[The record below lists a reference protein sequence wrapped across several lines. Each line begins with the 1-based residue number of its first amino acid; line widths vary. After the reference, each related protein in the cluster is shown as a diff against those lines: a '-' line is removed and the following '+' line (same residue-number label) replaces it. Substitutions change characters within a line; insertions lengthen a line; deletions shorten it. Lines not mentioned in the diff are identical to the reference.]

1 MFFVGLGTLTIVGLI
16 IVFGNGLL
24 EGVIDDVGNNSTG
37 VKIAVD
43 KPVKFEKVLLSSVSS
58 LFNERKLISKLP

>member
-1 MFFVGLGTLTIVGLI
+1 MFFVGLR
-16 IVFGNGLL
+16 IVFGNGLW

-58 LFNERKLISKLP
+58 LFN

>member
-1 MFFVGLGTLTIVGLI
+1 MFFVGLGTLITVGLI

-24 EGVIDDVGNNSTG
+24 EGVIDDVNNNSTG

-58 LFNERKLISKLP
+58 LFN

>member
-1 MFFVGLGTLTIVGLI
+1 MFFVGLGTLIIVGLR

-24 EGVIDDVGNNSTG
+24 EGVRGDVGNNSTS
-37 VKIAVD
+37 VKIAGD

-58 LFNERKLISKLP
+58 LFN

>member
-1 MFFVGLGTLTIVGLI
+1 MTIVGLI

-24 EGVIDDVGNNSTG
+24 EGVIDDVNNNSTG

-43 KPVKFEKVLLSSVSS
+43 KPVKFKKVLLSSVSS
-58 LFNERKLISKLP
+58 LFN

>member
-58 LFNERKLISKLP
+58 FFN

>member
-1 MFFVGLGTLTIVGLI
+1 MFFVGLGTLIIVGLR

-24 EGVIDDVGNNSTG
+24 EGVIGDVGNNSTS
-37 VKIAVD
+37 VKIAGD

-58 LFNERKLISKLP
+58 LFN

>member
-24 EGVIDDVGNNSTG
+24 EGVIDDVNNNSTG

-43 KPVKFEKVLLSSVSS
+43 KPVKFKKVLLSSVSS
-58 LFNERKLISKLP
+58 LFN

>member
-1 MFFVGLGTLTIVGLI
+1 MFFVGLGTLIIVGLI

-24 EGVIDDVGNNSTG
+24 EGVIDDVGDNSTG

-43 KPVKFEKVLLSSVSS
+43 KPVKFEKSS
-58 LFNERKLISKLP
+58 

>member
-1 MFFVGLGTLTIVGLI
+1 MFFVGLGTLIIVGLR

-24 EGVIDDVGNNSTG
+24 EGVIGDVGNNSTS

-58 LFNERKLISKLP
+58 LFN

>member
-1 MFFVGLGTLTIVGLI
+1 MFFVGLGTLIIVGLI

-37 VKIAVD
+37 VKIAVH

-58 LFNERKLISKLP
+58 LFN